1 MRFRLLGAFID
12 FATTVGGC
20 MEPPLSAYFL
30 KNSTREVLRVYSRDK
45 FRPEYRESWEVKPG
59 ESDVLA
65 LYRFTPVKNFAQDQG
80 FELRLQWAECT
91 TDVSNKSLRE
101 RTQTESE
108 TKWVL
113 DVVPEMLY

>member
-1 MRFRLLGAFID
+1 MTILSFEN
-12 FATTVGGC
+12 VG
-20 MEPPLSAYFL
+20 
-30 KNSTREVLRVYSRDK
+30 N
-45 FRPEYRESWEVKPG
+45 VKPG

-65 LYRFTPVKNFAQDQG
+65 LYRFTPVKNFALDQG